1 MVFSSLLFLFRFL
14 PAALLL
20 YYITPRRFK
29 NFTLLVVSL
38 VFYSWGEVRYLP
50 IMIASMVIDYSCGQG
65 IRVFGA
71 NKKLRKL
78 FLLLSFTLTSG
89 SCLPSSIPG
98 SSLKTSGRSAFRR
111 LISTRRCRSASAFTP
126 SRR

>member
-65 IRVFGA
+65 IRCSGQT
-71 NKKLRKL
+71 K
-78 FLLLSFTLTSG
+78 SSG
-89 SCLPSSIPG
+89 SFSCSS
-98 SSLKTSGRSAFRR
+98 RS
-111 LISTRRCRSASAFTP
+111 P
-126 SRR
+126 

>member
-38 VFYSWGEVRYLP
+38 VFYSWGRC
-50 IMIASMVIDYSCGQG
+50 AT
-65 IRVFGA
+65 F
-71 NKKLRKL
+71 
-78 FLLLSFTLTSG
+78 
-89 SCLPSSIPG
+89 PS
-98 SSLKTSGRSAFRR
+98 
-111 LISTRRCRSASAFTP
+111 
-126 SRR
+126 